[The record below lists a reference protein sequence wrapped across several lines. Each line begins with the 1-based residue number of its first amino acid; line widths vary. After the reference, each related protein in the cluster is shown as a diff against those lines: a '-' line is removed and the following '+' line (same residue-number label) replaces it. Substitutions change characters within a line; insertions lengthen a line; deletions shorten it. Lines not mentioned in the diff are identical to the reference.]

1 MAKGVKKGD
10 YKASAAELENAKV
23 AQSAYQKFKTTY
35 APLLKQRA
43 VDSQSDAIK
52 TTLRGRANADAMQKM
67 NPQIQGMGAA
77 NSTSV
82 VGAAAEG
89 LAGQLGEAGRVAR
102 AYQNNQGA
110 DTLARG
116 RQMAGTAQ
124 EGLAQVSR
132 LGTSTALAK
141 AQAKEAVAQSKI
153 NALAK
158 VGSAFVSTGME
169 NFSQTGDFLTPGV
182 LDTKAISPD
191 GQPKYNAATDWKTRL
206 SAGLGR
212 L

>member
-1 MAKGVKKGD
+1 
-10 YKASAAELENAKV
+10 
-23 AQSAYQKFKTTY
+23 
-35 APLLKQRA
+35 
-43 VDSQSDAIK
+43 
-52 TTLRGRANADAMQKM
+52 
-67 NPQIQGMGAA
+67 
-77 NSTSV
+77 
-82 VGAAAEG
+82 
-89 LAGQLGEAGRVAR
+89 
-102 AYQNNQGA
+102 
-110 DTLARG
+110 
-116 RQMAGTAQ
+116 MAGTAQ

-169 NFSQTGDFLTPGV
+169 NFSQTGDFLTPGE
-182 LDTKAISPD
+182 LDTKAISTD
-191 GQPKYNAATDWKTRL
+191 GQPVYKAANDWKTRL